1 MSVRKSSRPRRLVL
15 ASAALVALA
24 SGAIAGAPAALP
36 GPDGG
41 LTVLVAGVDSRAGL
55 TAAELK
61 RYHAGGKGCD
71 CTDVMMLV
79 HVSARNDR
87 VSVVSLPRDSLTAFP
102 AGHVDQ
108 RTGKVHGAHPAKLN
122 AAHTEG
128 GPKHTLEAVERMTGT
143 RVDRYLEIDFRR
155 FMDGVDQVD
164 GGVPIC
170 TVQPLKD
177 PVTGIDLAP
186 GTRNVKGGEAL
197 QYVRS
202 RRDGD
207 MDFGRMRKQQKFV
220 VNMWKTIRAG
230 VLEDPARLWA
240 LASTVR
246 GTAETERSLSVTE
259 IFTLA
264 VRLRDLTPDRTEFAT
279 VPIRRFNPTITGVG
293 SSVAWDEKRAAEIFA
308 ALRAERPLPK
318 APAKQTSEIP
328 RGLGE
333 YRPAGGASLVCP

>member
-1 MSVRKSSRPRRLVL
+1 MSARKFSRPRRLVL

-24 SGAIAGAPAALP
+24 SGAIAGAPAVLP

-41 LTVLVAGVDSRAGL
+41 LDILVAGVDSRAGL
-55 TAAELK
+55 TAAERK

-102 AGHVDQ
+102 AGHTDQ

-128 GPKHTLEAVERMTGT
+128 GPKSTVEAVERMTGT
-143 RVDRYLEIDFRR
+143 HIDRYLEIDFRR

-202 RRDGD
+202 RRDGN
-207 MDFGRMRKQQKFV
+207 MDFGRMQKQQKFV

-230 VLEDPARLWA
+230 IEDDPTRLWA
-240 LASTVR
+240 LASTLR

-259 IFTLA
+259 MFTLA
-264 VRLRDLTPDRTEFAT
+264 ARLRDLTPDRTEFAT

-293 SSVAWDEKRAAEIFA
+293 SSVAWDEKAAAKIFA
-308 ALRAERPLPK
+308 ALRAERPLPE
-318 APAKQTSEIP
+318 APATQTSEIP

-333 YRPAGGASLVCP
+333 YRPTGGASLVCS